1 MRSIFFWTARK
12 KIAIVKASTGDTAE
26 PFLEQ
31 LRRHFLPNR
40 VLTIVTQGDELATHQ
55 QVVPWLEAKRAIRG
69 KVTAYVCEQH
79 ICSLP
84 TADPGIFAKQLA
96 VTMPAVRRPLT
107 ASKSRPR
114 PMQNEHQGFSGY
126 P

>member
-1 MRSIFFWTARK
+1 MPRLLSALDFLLDRPK
-12 KIAIVKASTGDTAE
+12 EIAIVKASTDDTVE

-31 LRRHFLPNR
+31 LRRYFLPNR

-55 QVVPWLEAKRAIRG
+55 QVVPWLEAKRAIKG

-79 ICSLP
+79 VCSLP

-96 VTMPAVRRPLT
+96 ATLPL
-107 ASKSRPR
+107 AGVP
-114 PMQNEHQGFSGY
+114 
-126 P
+126 